1 MKYAYAKMAS
11 KLIFKY
17 DFQISTFKV
26 LKCKMKQLKQLFVS
40 ISRYLWKKT

>member
-1 MKYAYAKMAS
+1 MAF

-26 LKCKMKQLKQLFVS
+26 LKYKIKQMFVS
-40 ISRYLWKKT
+40 ISRYLWKKTMKRKE